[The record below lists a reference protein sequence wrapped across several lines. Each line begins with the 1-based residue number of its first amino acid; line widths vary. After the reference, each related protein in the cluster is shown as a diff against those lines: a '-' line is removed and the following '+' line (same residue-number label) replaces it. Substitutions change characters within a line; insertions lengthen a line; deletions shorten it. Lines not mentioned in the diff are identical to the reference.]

1 MSSDSQHPDLTGTSF
16 LTGFPG
22 FLTSMLLRE
31 LVQALPEGTFHLLVE
46 ARFESLARQRVAA
59 LRDRYPKFEGELHLH
74 VGDITAPRLGLSD
87 ETWSELTARVAT
99 VWHLAAI
106 YNLAVPESLAY
117 KVNVSGTIGVLDFCE
132 ACSKLERFNYIST
145 CYVSGERTGLI
156 FEDELDEGQ
165 GHNNH
170 YESTKFWAEVE
181 VQRRSHEI
189 PTAIFRP
196 SIVVGDSQ
204 TGETDKYDG
213 PYYLFQVFKNLPSWM
228 PVPNIGRG
236 EAVVN
241 IIPAD
246 FAARALAHI
255 GLEEGHEGTVFQ
267 LADPNPMKARDI
279 VALTLDLLGRKKAP
293 GTVPP
298 KLLDAALANRKVE
311 EFMGV
316 PREVV
321 DYFNHEARYDT
332 SNTLR
337 ALGDTEIRSPHLS
350 SYLQTLMDYVDRH
363 PDKSFLDSRRI

>member
-1 MSSDSQHPDLTGTSF
+1 MSATTDEPTLTGPA
-16 LTGFPG
+16 LITGFPG

-31 LVQALPEGTFHLLVE
+31 LMRTNPDGEFHLLVE
-46 ARFESLARQRVAA
+46 SRYHEVARTRLARTR
-59 LRDRYPKFEGELHLH
+59 ELADFAGKAELH
-74 VGDITAPRLGLSD
+74 VGDITAPRIGLSE
-87 ETWSELTARVAT
+87 ETWDELTAKVEN

-106 YNLAVPESLAY
+106 YNLGVPESLAY
-117 KVNVSGTIGVLDFCE
+117 KVNVSGTIKVLDFCE
-132 ACSKLERFNYIST
+132 ACDGLERFNYVST

-181 VQRRSHEI
+181 VQRRSAEI

-196 SIVVGDSQ
+196 SIVVGDSE

-213 PYYLFQVFKNLPSWM
+213 PYYLFKVFKNLPSWM
-228 PVPNIGRG
+228 PIPNIGSG

-241 IIPAD
+241 IVPVD
-246 FAARALAHI
+246 FVVSAMVHI
-255 GLEEGHEGTVFQ
+255 GLRAGFDGTVYQ
-267 LADPNPMKARDI
+267 LADPNPMRARDI
-279 VALTLDLLGRKKAP
+279 VGLTLDLLGRRKAP

-298 KLLDAALANRKVE
+298 KVLDVALSSNQMEELL
-311 EFMGV
+311 GV

-321 DYFNHEARYDT
+321 DYFTHKARYDT

-337 ALGDTEIRSPHLS
+337 ALQDTNIRCPHLS
-350 SYLQTLMDYVDRH
+350 SYLQTLMDHVDRN
-363 PDKSFLDSRRI
+363 PEKSFLDARRV